1 MSAEATEKPLI
12 IWVDDDKDYQA
23 AVKEWLL
30 DDYDVITYRDGGEL
44 LDDPLDLR
52 ADLLILDVRLPGAD
66 GFKLCGRIR
75 ADRRF
80 RDAPVLF
87 LTSCG
92 DDDSF
97 LRHMDAG
104 GAVFLTKP
112 VGKRRLLEAVASLVD
127 GGRRPRARGPSR
139 RPAAGGRPKAT
150 P

>member
-1 MSAEATEKPLI
+1 MSDAALEKPLI
-12 IWVDDDKDYQA
+12 IWVDDDEDYQA

-30 DDYDVITYRDGGEL
+30 DDYDVITYRDGDEL

-75 ADRRF
+75 ADRRL
-80 RDAPVLF
+80 RDTPVLF

-97 LRHMDAG
+97 VRHMDAG
-104 GAVFLTKP
+104 GAAYLTKP
-112 VGKRRLLEAVASLVD
+112 VGRKRLLDAVASLVD
-127 GGRRPRARGPSR
+127 GGRRARVTGPRR
-139 RPAAGGRPKAT
+139 
-150 P
+150 

>member
-1 MSAEATEKPLI
+1 MRDAAVEKPLI
-12 IWVDDDKDYQA
+12 IWVDDDRDYQA

-30 DDYDVITYRDGGEL
+30 DGYDVITYRDGEEL
-44 LDDPLDLR
+44 LDDPLDLK

-75 ADRRF
+75 ADRRL
-80 RDAPVLF
+80 RDTPVLF

-97 LRHMDAG
+97 IRHMDAG

-127 GGRRPRARGPSR
+127 GGRRARVSAPRR
-139 RPAAGGRPKAT
+139 R
-150 P
+150 